1 MDRQSPISNGS
12 SRAFFRLAAIAAFLS
27 GLTTLAVHLLPRLYA
42 GPNEFERL
50 VGLHAEPIYIL
61 RLWIVLLHILLVVV
75 SMLGVALR
83 KLGDSPGLITLGF
96 LGYLLFA
103 AAELFRTAMGLAAL
117 NRSWRAAYVTATDE
131 QVRSSLRTLI
141 EGWQGI
147 NDGFFFLLI
156 LGFLIGNLFFGLV
169 LVRGLGLEKIIGAAL
184 LVWTVLG
191 LNTMIGYTE
200 FSSLSVPEWISW
212 TFQPAV
218 RFLIAWWLWQTP
230 TILIRPGREVSP

>member
-1 MDRQSPISNGS
+1 MDRQPRISTGS
-12 SRAFFRLAAIAAFLS
+12 SRAFFRLAAIAALLS
-27 GLTTLAVHLLPRLYA
+27 GLTTFAVHLLPRFYA

-61 RLWIVLLHILLVVV
+61 RLWIVIFHVLLVVV

-83 KLGDSPGLITLGF
+83 KLNDSPGLIILGF

-117 NRSWRAAYVTATDE
+117 NRTWRAAYETATDE
-131 QVRSSLRTLI
+131 QVRSSLRTLM

-147 NDGFFFLLI
+147 NEGFFFLLI

-169 LVRGLGLEKIIGAAL
+169 LIRGIGLEKIIGVAL
-184 LVWTVLG
+184 LIWTALG
-191 LNTMIGYTE
+191 ANTMVGFTE
-200 FSSLSVPEWISW
+200 FSNLELPEWISW

-218 RFLIAWWLWQTP
+218 RFLIAWWLWQAP
-230 TILIRPGREVSP
+230 SQEVSR